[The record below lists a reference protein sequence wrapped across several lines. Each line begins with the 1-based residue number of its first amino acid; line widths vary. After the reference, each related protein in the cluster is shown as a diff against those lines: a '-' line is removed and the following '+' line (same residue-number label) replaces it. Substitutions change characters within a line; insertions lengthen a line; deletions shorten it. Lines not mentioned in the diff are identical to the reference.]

1 MRAEWSVASKL
12 STTRHSPLTTHHF
25 MSDYNQLKAMLAI
38 TKASLIATFRS
49 PQSIFFS
56 LFFPIVL
63 IWIFGSLAGSSSG
76 VPSVEVAFEKEID
89 TTSVLYLQLA
99 HDPFLKI
106 ADRTKK
112 DVEDE
117 LRKGRLAAI
126 IGIRQNADTAVT
138 PFQVHL
144 RTSSASQ
151 REFATLQTV
160 LQNTIHEVDNIYFP
174 ERRTVA
180 TIQQSVVEGRRYK
193 MIDFFL
199 PGMIGFALIGSAVF
213 GIAFLFYS
221 LRETLV
227 LKRMYATPIRRGYI
241 ILGESISKVLFQLLT
256 VVVLIL
262 FGYFMYDFYLAQ
274 GIITF
279 FNMLLLCFLGLLVFM
294 GFGFLI
300 SGMAKNQNVIPVY
313 ANLFMFPQYF
323 LSGTFF
329 PKTALPAA
337 VQPLLQFLPLTALND
352 ALRNVAFEGSSLWSC
367 WPQVA
372 VLSVWGV
379 VVYAVTARFFRWE

>member
-1 MRAEWSVASKL
+1 
-12 STTRHSPLTTHHF
+12 
-25 MSDYNQLKAMLAI
+25 MLAV
-38 TKASLIATFRS
+38 TKASLLATFRS

-63 IWIFGSLAGSSSG
+63 IWIFGSLAGGGSA
-76 VPSVEVAFEKEID
+76 PSVNVAFEKGID
-89 TTSVLYLQLA
+89 TSSVLYLQLA

-106 ADRTKK
+106 TDPAEK

-126 IGIRQNADTAVT
+126 IDIRETKGDTN
-138 PFQVHL
+138 PFTIHL

-151 REFATLQTV
+151 REFATLQTI
-160 LQNTIHEVDNIYFP
+160 LSNSIHTVDNIYYP
-174 ERRTVA
+174 DRRTIA
-180 TIQQSVVEGRRYK
+180 TIQQTVVDGRRYK

-227 LKRMYATPIRRGYI
+227 LKRMYATPIRRSYI

-262 FGYFMYDFYLAQ
+262 FGYFMYGFYLAQ

-279 FNMLLLCFLGLLVFM
+279 FNMLILCFLGLLVFM

-300 SGMAKNQNVIPVY
+300 SSLSKNQNVIPVY
-313 ANLFMFPQYF
+313 ANIFMFPQYF

-329 PKTALPAA
+329 PKTALPAG

-352 ALRNVAFEGSSLWSC
+352 SLRNVAFEGLSLWSC
-367 WPQVA
+367 WPQML
-372 VLSVWGV
+372 VLTVWGV
-379 VVYAVTARFFRWE
+379 VVYAATAKFFKWE